1 MKTTIDRI
9 PDDPCLLCGVNKADK
24 PGSHF
29 TPAGIIKKV
38 VGERDKEEIY
48 SIDAAEHSIS
58 RFMGRANLKN
68 EDPEIKKG
76 GHVADYIL
84 CSSCEKKLG
93 DIEGLC
99 NQKLNL
105 LVDDLAKGSLK
116 VQRTKKHNKFIP
128 LPGVDKNVLALYLY
142 SVVWRQCLSQELGN
156 GARMLLSHEQ
166 EQLRQIVST
175 GINMPLKEIKA
186 DNAYAG
192 YPGLQ
197 LLTTYH
203 NGETSANMF
212 NPNDHRTNPYLF
224 FVGPYSVLLHLGPAV
239 SHDFSTKTG
248 LPSTIVD
255 RDLIINTAAIPPVAI
270 VNETIWNGSVRGLMS
285 RQAEIHNSRIYTE
298 LSQTAGI
305 PYELAKQLILQE
317 TSRLL
322 EKYPNDSSRCMNL
335 ALHNLLS
342 KLN

>member
-1 MKTTIDRI
+1 MKNTIDRV

-38 VGERDKEEIY
+38 VGDRDKEEIY

-76 GHVADYIL
+76 DHVADYIL
-84 CSSCEKKLG
+84 CSACEKNLG
-93 DIEGLC
+93 VIEGLC

-105 LVDDLAKGSLK
+105 LVDDLAKGSLQ
-116 VQRTKKHNKFIP
+116 VQWTREHNKFVT

-156 GARMLLSHEQ
+156 GARMLLQQ

-175 GINMPLKEIKA
+175 GINMTLKEIKS
-186 DNAYAG
+186 DNAYAS

-197 LLTTYH
+197 SLTTYH
-203 NGETSANMF
+203 KGETSANMF
-212 NPNDHRTNPYLF
+212 NPTDHRTNPYLF
-224 FVGPYSVLLHLGPAV
+224 FVGHYSVLLHLGPAV
-239 SHDFSTKTG
+239 SQDFSPKTG
-248 LPSTIVD
+248 LPATIVD
-255 RDLIINTAAIPPVAI
+255 TELIINTAITARVGV
-270 VNETIWNGSVRGLMS
+270 VNETVWNGSVRGLMS
-285 RQAEIHNSRIYTE
+285 RQAAIHNSKIYTE
-298 LSQTAGI
+298 LSQVAGI

-317 TSRLL
+317 TARLS
-322 EKYPNDSSRCMNL
+322 EKYPNDSSRCMNQ
-335 ALHNLLS
+335 ALQNILS
-342 KLN
+342 QLN